1 MIFVV
6 LGKRALNVLM
16 DSNGVNVL
24 PLLKFSDGANA
35 MMACVT
41 DDTRSLDG
49 RLEMCHLYHTC
60 WLDTLDSIRLD
71 EEDTWLTYWSTY
83 MTFLSAAAWAARKLA
98 TARYFMMLDL
108 YQSIY

>member
-6 LGKRALNVLM
+6 LGKRALNVSM

-35 MMACVT
+35 MIACVT

-49 RLEMCHLYHTC
+49 RLEMCHLYNRCLLETTSNQVRWERWDLLTGQHT
-60 WLDTLDSIRLD
+60 
-71 EEDTWLTYWSTY
+71 
-83 MTFLSAAAWAARKLA
+83 
-98 TARYFMMLDL
+98 
-108 YQSIY
+108 